1 MNTDIRNA
9 STSEL
14 RSLARLNGSVGAAAR
29 CILAEREAASDRL
42 TAIVRAVA
50 NERDARTS
58 TT

>member
-14 RSLARLNGSVGAAAR
+14 RSLALLNGSVGAAAR
-29 CILAEREAASDRL
+29 RILAEREAASDRL
-42 TAIVRAVA
+42 TAIARAVA
-50 NERDARTS
+50 SERDARTS